1 MLYEPQLSVHSFLLP
16 EIHVKY
22 NLYLASTQKEGN
34 FLQSIHLLH
43 DTLVP
48 WSFGLRTGTAGLQF
62 LSIWPY
68 WVVSSLVLLFRHREE
83 LSEKIKSV
91 QISVVKQEGSN
102 VMK

>member
-1 MLYEPQLSVHSFLLP
+1 LSLV
-16 EIHVKY
+16 EVNQAI
-22 NLYLASTQKEGN
+22 LA
-34 FLQSIHLLH
+34 
-43 DTLVP
+43 

-68 WVVSSLVLLFRHREE
+68 WVVSGLVLLFRHREE

-91 QISVVKQEGSN
+91 QISVVKQEESN